1 MKNNIFS
8 SLETNV
14 SCNYKKDRL
23 PQFEQITYHNH
34 DGYEFYLFLKGK
46 AEYYVEGVAKK
57 LERGDFIIIK
67 PYSFHFCNSNPDTA
81 YERVFINIRESYL
94 TSLNRYGINLEENLK
109 RLKAG
114 DLSLLKFSEKEI
126 SSFVRMA
133 NEIEVNLK
141 KSIYGSEALV
151 DSLLVQILIMINR
164 KLLAQ
169 NQELDYISIMPAMIK
184 ETIDYI
190 NSHITEEISVQKLS
204 GQIGYNPDYLC
215 RKFKSITGFSLQH
228 YIKARQIS
236 LAKKLLREGRSA
248 YDVCFMTGFN
258 NYSNFSR
265 TFKNYENLSPKKYQM
280 LQNENM
286 YR

>member
-1 MKNNIFS
+1 
-8 SLETNV
+8 
-14 SCNYKKDRL
+14 
-23 PQFEQITYHNH
+23 
-34 DGYEFYLFLKGK
+34 
-46 AEYYVEGVAKK
+46 
-57 LERGDFIIIK
+57 
-67 PYSFHFCNSNPDTA
+67 
-81 YERVFINIRESYL
+81 
-94 TSLNRYGINLEENLK
+94 
-109 RLKAG
+109 
-114 DLSLLKFSEKEI
+114 
-126 SSFVRMA
+126 MA

-141 KSIYGSEALV
+141 KSVYGSEALV
-151 DSLLVQILIMINR
+151 DSLLVQILILINR

-215 RKFKSITGFSLQH
+215 RIFKSITGFSLQH

-236 LAKKLLREGRSA
+236 LAKKLLREGRPA

-280 LQNENM
+280 LQNLEG
-286 YR
+286 RQPQP

>member
-14 SCNYKKDRL
+14 SCNYKKNRL

-34 DGYEFYLFLKGK
+34 DGYEFYLFLKGN

-94 TSLNRYGINLEENLK
+94 TSLNRFGINLEENLK
-109 RLKAG
+109 KLKAG

-126 SSFVRMA
+126 SSFIRMA

-141 KSIYGSEALV
+141 KSVYGSEALV

-169 NQELDYISIMPAMIK
+169 NQELDYISIMPAVKYNWLNRQHFSMYSKLALGVIIGLESGDNHDK
-184 ETIDYI
+184 TKAAFGWQASAVGAEFGSAFRGFLEVGFGEQGTILAGLRY
-190 NSHITEEISVQKLS
+190 
-204 GQIGYNPDYLC
+204 
-215 RKFKSITGFSLQH
+215 KF
-228 YIKARQIS
+228 
-236 LAKKLLREGRSA
+236 
-248 YDVCFMTGFN
+248 
-258 NYSNFSR
+258 
-265 TFKNYENLSPKKYQM
+265 
-280 LQNENM
+280 
-286 YR
+286 